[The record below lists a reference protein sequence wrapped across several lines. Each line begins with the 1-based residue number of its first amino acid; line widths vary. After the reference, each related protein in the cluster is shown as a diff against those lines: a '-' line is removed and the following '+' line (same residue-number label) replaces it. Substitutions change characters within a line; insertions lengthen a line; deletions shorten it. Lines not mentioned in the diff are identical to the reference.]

1 MDNRKY
7 MIWVIVLSVAAAAG
21 IVYIYGMTLKA
32 LLYAIVSLCLVAI
45 AVEDAMT
52 CEIHD
57 MLLGCLLVLGIA
69 SYFIETDIGA
79 ADRIIGAL
87 CVSLPMFGL
96 GTVMKNSLGIG
107 DVFLCC
113 FGGFLLGWEKICF
126 AAMTACLAAGIYAA
140 GMLIMK
146 RKKLDESF
154 AFGPFIC
161 GGMWIMML
169 V

>member
-7 MIWVIVLSVAAAAG
+7 IIWVTVLSAAAVAG
-21 IVYIYGMTLKA
+21 IVYIYGMTMIA
-32 LLYAIVSLCLVAI
+32 LLYAAVSVCLAAI

-69 SYFIETDIGA
+69 AFFIERDIGA
-79 ADRIIGAL
+79 AERIIGSL
-87 CVSLPMFGL
+87 CISLPMFGM
-96 GTVMKNSLGIG
+96 GYVMKNSLGMG

-126 AAMTACLAAGIYAA
+126 AAMAACLAAGIYAA
-140 GMLIMK
+140 AMLIFK
-146 RKKLDESF
+146 RKNLEDSF
-154 AFGPFIC
+154 AFGPFLC
-161 GGMWIMML
+161 GGMWIML
-169 V
+169 VI